1 MQDCFLRAKLVE
13 EASWIDPVY
22 EKASDFVHLSF
33 RSLFSSIYYLDDD
46 TRMIAFAIT
55 SEDQTTDES
64 DYFEICDAFFDVTKL
79 TGTFILAILMG
90 RHQGVR
96 TGPQRG
102 RVPRKSK
109 STALLRQGP
118 YLIPLSDSHR
128 LPTGMLN

>member
-1 MQDCFLRAKLVE
+1 MLREVFHGKKTFRQLDSWERTDKDRPKKMQDCFLRAKLVE

-55 SEDQTTDES
+55 GEDQTTDES

-79 TGTFILAILMG
+79 TSTFILAILMG
-90 RHQGVR
+90 RHQGV
-96 TGPQRG
+96 
-102 RVPRKSK
+102 PRPP
-109 STALLRQGP
+109 G
-118 YLIPLSDSHR
+118 
-128 LPTGMLN
+128 